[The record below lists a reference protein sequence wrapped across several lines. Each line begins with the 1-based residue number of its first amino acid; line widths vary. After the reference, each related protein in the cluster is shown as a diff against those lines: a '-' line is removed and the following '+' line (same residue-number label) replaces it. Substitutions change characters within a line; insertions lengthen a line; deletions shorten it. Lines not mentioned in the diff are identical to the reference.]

1 MKPKC
6 NSILAL
12 ERTIYDVHQSDYYP
26 LKDIEALWK
35 QYPIGMI
42 KDHIIEL
49 QSTVNSDQLSGFSID
64 LLRAL
69 AAYLTA
75 HINKLDLTP
84 LSLSE
89 VFEAS
94 KEELKAT
101 KEISDFFDRVSPS
114 NTNS

>member
-26 LKDIEALWK
+26 LKDIEVFWK

-49 QSTVNSDQLSGFSID
+49 QSTVNSDQLSVFSID
-64 LLRAL
+64 LLKAL
-69 AAYLTA
+69 VAYLIA
-75 HINKLDLTP
+75 HIKKLDL
-84 LSLSE
+84 SE
-89 VFEAS
+89 SALLDAMETS
-94 KEELKAT
+94 KNELKVA
-101 KEISDFFDRVSPS
+101 KEISGFFQRVSQS

>member
-35 QYPIGMI
+35 QYPISMI

-75 HINKLDLTP
+75 HINKLDLSQIALLHAMETN
-84 LSLSE
+84 
-89 VFEAS
+89 
-94 KEELKAT
+94 KNELKLT
-101 KEISDFFDRVSPS
+101 KEISDFFHRVSQS
-114 NTNS
+114 NANS

>member
-6 NSILAL
+6 NYILVL
-12 ERTIYDVHQSDYYP
+12 ERTLYDVHQSDYYP
-26 LKDIEALWK
+26 LKNIEAFWK
-35 QYPIGMI
+35 QYPIGVI
-42 KDHIIEL
+42 RDHIIEL

-75 HINKLDLTP
+75 HINKLDLSQIALLNEMETN
-84 LSLSE
+84 
-89 VFEAS
+89 
-94 KEELKAT
+94 KNELKVT
-101 KEISDFFDRVSPS
+101 KEISDFFNRIFQS